1 MFEETHYDRR
11 RFLGTTAMTI
21 AAAQLGMMGLAN
33 AQPRQTK
40 PSYAHRIIQG
50 GVGHNL
56 PQEAPR
62 AFTEAVLDV
71 DGY

>member
-11 RFLGTTAMTI
+11 RFLGTTAMTM

-40 PSYAHRIIQG
+40 PSYAHRIIHG

-56 PQEAPR
+56 SQEAPR

-71 DGY
+71 DGD

>member
-11 RFLGTTAMTI
+11 RFLGTTAIHHCRSSTRHV
-21 AAAQLGMMGLAN
+21 GLAN

-56 PQEAPR
+56 SQEAPR

-71 DGY
+71 DGD